1 MKIPKQIITPFL
13 ASLFLI
19 TATVSAGQGL
29 FFYQSAGFSLNP
41 LGVLLDTRGLYRIP
55 LSKCQDI
62 LWKSTKLDIG
72 LANEW
77 TPADDFLGVRIT
89 CEPIA
94 IFDITL
100 RAGYYGMFNV
110 FGYGYYPMASATSD
124 YGDSARKNPLSINGW
139 WCSAAPNLK
148 LKLGRFIAVDCVTA
162 NLFDMQK
169 SGYFLEVR
177 SYAIHKTQDIDIQ
190 NDAYAL
196 FEINKVIMTG
206 INYHVLSVL
215 GTKVFSDRL
224 SAMAIVTP
232 EWKRF
237 ESTFLAAMAGL
248 YFRDPLFRMK
258 GYVAVQAGF
267 EIKAGARHAV
277 PLP

>member
-1 MKIPKQIITPFL
+1 MKMPKQVITTFL
-13 ASLFLI
+13 TSLFLLN
-19 TATVSAGQGL
+19 TAVSASQGI
-29 FFYQSAGFSLNP
+29 FFYQSAGVSINP
-41 LGVLLDTRGLYRIP
+41 LGVLLDTRALYRIP
-55 LSKCQDI
+55 LSKSQDI

-110 FGYGYYPMASATSD
+110 FGYGYYPMATAASN
-124 YGDSARKNPLSINGW
+124 YNDSVRKALDPLSVNGW

-162 NLFDMQK
+162 NLFDMQQK
-169 SGYFLEVR
+169 GYFLEVR

-206 INYHVLSVL
+206 LNYHVLSVL

-237 ESTFLAAMAGL
+237 ESTFLAVVAGL
-248 YFRDPLFRMK
+248 YFRDPLFRMN

-267 EIKAGARHAV
+267 EIKIR
-277 PLP
+277 

>member
-1 MKIPKQIITPFL
+1 MNKPEKIITAFL
-13 ASLFLI
+13 ASLFLLN
-19 TATVSAGQGL
+19 AAAFAGQGI

-41 LGVLLDTRGLYRIP
+41 LGLLLDTRALYRIP
-55 LSKCQDI
+55 LSKSENV

-100 RAGYYGMFNV
+100 RAGYYGMFDV
-110 FGYGYYPMASATSD
+110 FGYGYYPMATSTSD
-124 YGDSARKNPLSINGW
+124 YSDAARKVIDPLSVNGW
-139 WCSAAPNLK
+139 WCSAAPCLK
-148 LKLGRFIAVDCVTA
+148 LKLGRFVALDCVTA
-162 NLFDMQK
+162 NLFDMQGG
-169 SGYFLEVR
+169 GYFLEVH

-196 FEINKVIMTG
+196 VEINKLIMTG
-206 INYHVLSVL
+206 LNYHLLSVL
-215 GTKVFSDRL
+215 GTKVFSDRI

-232 EWKRF
+232 QWKAF

-267 EIKAGARHAV
+267 ELKV
-277 PLP
+277 K

>member
-1 MKIPKQIITPFL
+1 MNKPEKTIPAFL
-13 ASLFLI
+13 ASLLFI
-19 TATVSAGQGL
+19 NAAAFADQGT

-41 LGVLLDTRGLYRIP
+41 LGVLLDTRALYRIP
-55 LSKCQDI
+55 LSKSQDI

-110 FGYGYYPMASATSD
+110 LGYGYYPMATSTSD
-124 YGDSARKNPLSINGW
+124 YGDSARKNPLSVNGW
-139 WCSAAPNLK
+139 WCSAAPCLK
-148 LKLGRFIAVDCVTA
+148 LKFGRFIAFDCVTA

-196 FEINKVIMTG
+196 VEINKVIMTG
-206 INYHVLSVL
+206 INYHLLSVL
-215 GTKVFSDRL
+215 GTKVFSDRI
-224 SAMAIVTP
+224 SAMALVRP

-267 EIKAGARHAV
+267 ELKV
-277 PLP
+277 K

>member
-1 MKIPKQIITPFL
+1 MNKTKRIITAIL
-13 ASLFLI
+13 ASLLLLN
-19 TATVSAGQGL
+19 ASAFASQGI

-41 LGVLLDTRGLYRIP
+41 LGVLLDTRALYRIP
-55 LSKCQDI
+55 LSKSENV

-77 TPADDFLGVRIT
+77 TPADDFLGVRVT

-110 FGYGYYPMASATSD
+110 FGYGYYPMATATSD
-124 YGDSARKNPLSINGW
+124 YGDSARKNPLSVNGW

-162 NLFDMQK
+162 NLFDMK
-169 SGYFLEVR
+169 RSGYFLEVR

-196 FEINKVIMTG
+196 VEINKLIMTG
-206 INYHVLSVL
+206 LNYHLLSVL
-215 GTKVFSDRL
+215 GTNVFSDRL

-237 ESTFLAAMAGL
+237 ESTFLAVVAGL

-258 GYVAVQAGF
+258 GYVGIQAGF
-267 EIKAGARHAV
+267 ELKIK
-277 PLP
+277 